1 MTSSPAI
8 VVVGSLNADLVARVD
23 RFPAPGETVRG
34 SRFEVFPGGKGAN
47 QAYAAARLGGTVAL
61 IGQVGNDGYGDWLRT
76 QLRDGGVDVHGV
88 GTDAATSTGIAVITT
103 DRTGENTIVVIAGAN
118 GRVTPERLES
128 SGAAIERASVVLL
141 QLEIPLEAVGAVA
154 ARARAGGARVILD
167 PAPAAP
173 LPHALLALASVVT
186 PNETE
191 LAALAG
197 HDDAMPPIATDDL
210 DRLARRLIERGAP
223 AVIVKRGERG
233 ARFVTAGRAID
244 IPAPAVEA
252 VDTTAAGDAFNGAL
266 AVALAEGASMDA
278 AMPFACAAASLSV
291 TRPGAQP
298 SMPDRQEV
306 EAFLA
311 ARRGGRRS

>member
-1 MTSSPAI
+1 MTSSPSI

-34 SRFEVFPGGKGAN
+34 NRFEVFPGGKGAN
-47 QAYAAARLGGTVAL
+47 QAYAAARLGGAVAL
-61 IGQVGNDGYGDWLRT
+61 VGQVGGDGYGLWLRT
-76 QLRDGGVDVHGV
+76 HLQDGGVNVQGV
-88 GTDAATSTGIAVITT
+88 GTDASTSTGLAVIAT
-103 DRTGENTIVVIAGAN
+103 DRTGENTIVVVAGAN
-118 GRVTPERLES
+118 GTLTPERLEP
-128 SGAAIERASVVLL
+128 SGESIERASVLLL
-141 QLEIPLEAVGAVA
+141 QLEIPLDTVGAAA

-197 HDDAMPPIATDDL
+197 YDAATLPIPTDDL
-210 DRLARRLIERGAP
+210 DRLARRIIERGAP

-233 ARFVTAGRAID
+233 ARFVTAGDAVD
-244 IPAPAVEA
+244 VPAPAVEA

-266 AVALAEGASMDA
+266 AVALAEGASLDA

-298 SMPDRQEV
+298 SMPTRHEV
-306 EAFLA
+306 ETFLA
-311 ARRGGRRS
+311 ARRGGRP